1 MAGSSDPLGKRALFW
16 APGERTDPL
25 PLDAKAPMPGRR
37 ALFSTPERQPGAITL
52 DCSSCGFRSHVS
64 YLEFV
69 RLHLPVWLWLPGRRF
84 SRLMGCPACERRAWV
99 RVTWR
104 P

>member
-1 MAGSSDPLGKRALFW
+1 MPSSRDPLGKHALFW
-16 APGERTDPL
+16 APGERTDPK
-25 PLDAKAPMPGRR
+25 PFESKGPVPGKR
-37 ALFSTPERQPGAITL
+37 ALFSAPDRQPGAITL
-52 DCSSCGFRSHVS
+52 ECSACRARSHVS

-69 RLHLPVWLWLPGRRF
+69 RRHLPVWLWLPGRRF
-84 SRLMGCPACERRAWV
+84 SRLMSCPACERRAWV